1 MNQCKCICLLILY
14 RISFGYI
21 FFAHLQKVR
30 IPSHA
35 KRHLF
40 KTVQRENNLKNLHL
54 FLLFRFNQI
63 LCQRSFAHLR
73 AVFDEY
79 QKISKKTMEQ
89 VIKSEFSGDI
99 KDGFVTVGK

>member
-1 MNQCKCICLLILY
+1 MHLSAYFKW
-14 RISFGYI
+14 ISFGCI
-21 FFAHLQKVR
+21 FVSDLNKKIR

-35 KRHLF
+35 KRHFLIALGTKGKSF
-40 KTVQRENNLKNLHL
+40 ENLHL
-54 FLLFRFNQI
+54 FVLFRFNQI